1 MKRKTHFTRKN
12 LIFLALLFFFLLI
25 QTFTLICLD
34 AGGGF
39 VKKNNPIALFAG
51 LLGFPVFKLTVTDY
65 VTYLLI
71 AAYTFICIA
80 AILYEV
86 RLAKYYEDKATAK
99 KYISQYI
106 ITILICLVLSFG
118 LSVLLQ
124 LPYSWNKF
132 TFTVRMIW
140 QSLLI
145 GGLIYIVLASIIF
158 AIFVLIVNFKNIDSP
173 FRFFGKKD
181 ANDEEE
187 RAERELEKA
196 AENKLESDL
205 TNSLDVPV
213 EEGKINANGTL
224 AGGISNGGGTLIEGD
239 VLKDKEKIFPG
250 LCAID
255 SQYEFGVA
263 PVESEDI
270 TLEEICTRFHKYLA
284 SQKLY
289 FDLRTIREFISSFST
304 TRLVI
309 LEGLSGT
316 GKSSLPRY
324 LANFLSS
331 DAFFTPVQ
339 ATWRDRTS
347 LLGYYN
353 DFSKAFNET
362 DFLKR
367 LYKASYTESE
377 VNIMVLDELNLSR
390 IEYYFADFLSILE
403 YPSSEWKINLMQ
415 LPYSFEAPRH
425 IIDGKVMIP
434 VNTFFVGTANK
445 DDSTYTITDKV
456 YDRAITIDF
465 EDRNEPFEVNEE
477 VLPIKISYDTLNNLF
492 VTAQNNP
499 KFNMTKEDFEKFK
512 KLSDF
517 TYDTFD
523 LTFGNRIL
531 NQISLFVPAFI
542 ACGGTKEE
550 ALDFLFTRKILYK
563 LEGRFEEYV
572 KQGLLELKDMIN
584 DLYKDSFNKSI
595 QEIDRMLKRL

>member
-1 MKRKTHFTRKN
+1 M
-12 LIFLALLFFFLLI
+12 
-25 QTFTLICLD
+25 
-34 AGGGF
+34 
-39 VKKNNPIALFAG
+39 
-51 LLGFPVFKLTVTDY
+51 
-65 VTYLLI
+65 
-71 AAYTFICIA
+71 
-80 AILYEV
+80 
-86 RLAKYYEDKATAK
+86 
-99 KYISQYI
+99 
-106 ITILICLVLSFG
+106 
-118 LSVLLQ
+118 
-124 LPYSWNKF
+124 
-132 TFTVRMIW
+132 
-140 QSLLI
+140 
-145 GGLIYIVLASIIF
+145 
-158 AIFVLIVNFKNIDSP
+158 
-173 FRFFGKKD
+173 
-181 ANDEEE
+181 
-187 RAERELEKA
+187 
-196 AENKLESDL
+196 
-205 TNSLDVPV
+205 
-213 EEGKINANGTL
+213 
-224 AGGISNGGGTLIEGD
+224 
-239 VLKDKEKIFPG
+239 
-250 LCAID
+250 CAID